1 MALPGSARSAP
12 SVPAQPAQ
20 AAPTRRFAA
29 FKSANFRALWLGV
42 IVSNVGSQMQVAGQG
57 WLVRDMSPEPVY
69 LGLVS
74 PAAAAPM
81 VLLPPF
87 GGAIAD
93 RFPRR
98 KLLYITQ
105 LGMLLQAVT
114 LATLT

>member
-29 FKSANFRALWLGV
+29 FQSANFRALWLGV
-42 IVSNVGSQMQVAGQG
+42 IVSNVGSQMQLAGQG
-57 WLVRDMSPEPVY
+57 WLVRDMSPEPIY

-74 PAAAAPM
+74 LASAVP
-81 VLLPPF
+81 LLLLTPF

-98 KLLYITQ
+98 RLLYVTQ
-105 LGMLLQAVT
+105 VGMLVQAIV
-114 LATLT
+114 LAA